1 MRRSMGLAERI
12 PMTAELFAILVAIA
26 VPVITLLA
34 LGGLFAGLGALERV
48 RDELI
53 ELGSSRR

>member
-1 MRRSMGLAERI
+1 
-12 PMTAELFAILVAIA
+12 MTADVLAILVAIA
-26 VPVITLLA
+26 IPVITLLA

-48 RDELI
+48 RDDLI

>member
-1 MRRSMGLAERI
+1 
-12 PMTAELFAILVAIA
+12 MTAEVLAVLVAIA

>member
-1 MRRSMGLAERI
+1 
-12 PMTAELFAILVAIA
+12 MTAEVFAVVVAIA

-34 LGGLFAGLGALERV
+34 LGGLLAGLGALERM

-53 ELGSSRR
+53 ELGGSGR

>member
-1 MRRSMGLAERI
+1 V
-12 PMTAELFAILVAIA
+12 TADVFAVVVAIA
-26 VPVITLLA
+26 VPAITLLA

-53 ELGSSRR
+53 ELSSSRR

>member
-1 MRRSMGLAERI
+1 MTGEVLAV
-12 PMTAELFAILVAIA
+12 LVAIA
-26 VPVITLLA
+26 VPVISLLA

>member
-1 MRRSMGLAERI
+1 
-12 PMTAELFAILVAIA
+12 MTAEVFAVAVTIA

-34 LGGLFAGLGALERV
+34 LGGLFAGLGALERG

>member
-1 MRRSMGLAERI
+1 
-12 PMTAELFAILVAIA
+12 MTAEVFAVVVAIA

-34 LGGLFAGLGALERV
+34 LGGLFAGLGALERM

-53 ELGSSRR
+53 ELGGPRR